1 MFKLHKQSESQ
12 LDSRHNDVRNLGFHE
27 YPLDDELV
35 FLILATW
42 AILKFELMLKEA
54 LVLESLFVAL
64 VLLLVVWSSSV
75 WAFEAAIEK
84 GLGLVTDL
92 TYVEGRVMK
101 GIQEGEYKVI

>member
-54 LVLESLFVAL
+54 LILESPFVAL

-75 WAFEAAIEK
+75 WAFEAANWK
-84 GLGLVTDL
+84 RTWLGYKSYLCGRKSDERDTR
-92 TYVEGRVMK
+92 GRV
-101 GIQEGEYKVI
+101 